1 MTKIDVIKRA
11 YEDAGVDWDKI
22 SRKVDDNGFADMYY
36 VNPIFTNLAGN
47 DIESMDADDK
57 HCRFWRPITLKGI
70 ETNNGWTR
78 IESEKDLPMEEGT
91 YEVHSIVDWEPY
103 YRVDIFTGILSNAI
117 HHITGKPIF
126 THYKKY
132 NRSQPPIY

>member
-78 IESEKDLPMEEGT
+78 IESEKDLPTEEGW
-91 YEVHSIVDWEPY
+91 YEVCKSWNPEENFEY
-103 YRVDIFTGILSNAI
+103 YYPDSADSRSQLMTYS
-117 HHITGKPIF
+117 
-126 THYKKY
+126 HYKKVT
-132 NRSQPPIY
+132 RSQPPIY